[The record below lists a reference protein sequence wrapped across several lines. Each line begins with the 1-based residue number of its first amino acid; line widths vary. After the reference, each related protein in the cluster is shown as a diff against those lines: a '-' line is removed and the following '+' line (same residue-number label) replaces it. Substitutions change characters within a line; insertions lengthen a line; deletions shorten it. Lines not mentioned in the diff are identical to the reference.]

1 MKKILLIGAGV
12 VLLALGA
19 FAVLMLTEPKIPEQP
34 IIEITTPA
42 NEVIEATPEPIIE
55 ILEEEQKENVICLE
69 FHTLLDVLTVSQ
81 YNYVMISLTDYFD
94 ALYQIKARNY
104 VLSQYKT
111 VFENLFNTRFRFG
124 NDAKLQVPVN
134 KFMEAYTDSTQSCIM
149 IFDATSLTKDSKY
162 YKFSIDIFVD
172 REKTGEFDVEINKKD
187 LKILVK

>member
-55 ILEEEQKENVICLE
+55 ILEEEQKDNVICLE